1 MRAGLLLFALGMAPM
16 ASFSSSAPLL
26 VALALLSLGYGL
38 ASPAI
43 ASFISRR
50 TTRHQQGEVLG
61 VNQSALS
68 LARVFGPL
76 AGGFVYQALGPAP
89 AYVWGG
95 LVAIVALALTRGID
109 RNA

>member
-1 MRAGLLLFALGMAPM
+1 
-16 ASFSSSAPLL
+16 
-26 VALALLSLGYGL
+26 
-38 ASPAI
+38 
-43 ASFISRR
+43 
-50 TTRHQQGEVLG
+50 

-76 AGGFVYQALGPAP
+76 AGGVVYQALGPAP